1 MHLRVAP
8 RAALRAFA
16 ALALALAGFAA
27 HAQPVELK
35 LSYYVGDQHAM
46 SQWLIRWSEALEKRS
61 NGQLVVK
68 RFPGA
73 QLGPAQQ
80 HYDLARTGRAD
91 LAWFFH
97 GGTPGRFPLTE
108 LINLPYMVGSADA
121 GTRVLNDPEL
131 RQKYLDPEHKGVKV
145 LVLFTHPP
153 GQVHTVRKPVKTL
166 ADLKGQRVRFP
177 SPPVRDFLEALGATP
192 VGVAPTEMVEQLQ
205 KGAVDG
211 VMIDYGGAGIAF
223 RMGGVVKYTTELNAY
238 VTSFGLAMNEDV
250 WKKLSPALQQVIVE
264 TTAAMLPEIGPGWDG
279 IDTAGKKALMDG
291 GMQVFRLPPE
301 DEGRARRTG
310 VDVAEAR
317 LAELEAKGLPARQV
331 HKMMKSIA
339 DRRGAAN

>member
-1 MHLRVAP
+1 MHLRVAV

-46 SQWLIRWSEALEKRS
+46 SQWLIRWAEALEKRS

-80 HYDLARTGRAD
+80 HYDLARTGRAEI
-91 LAWFFH
+91 AWFFH

-153 GQVHTVRKPVKTL
+153 GQVHTAKKPIRTL
-166 ADLKGQRVRFP
+166 SDLKGQRVRFP

-205 KGAVDG
+205 KGAIDG

-223 RMGGVVKYTTELNAY
+223 RMGGTVKHTTELNAY

-250 WKKLSPALQQVIVE
+250 WNKLSPELQKVIAD
-264 TTAAMLPEIGPGWDG
+264 TTAAMLPEIGPAWDG
-279 IDTAGKKALMDG
+279 IDAAGKKALMDG
-291 GMQVFRLPPE
+291 GMQVSRLSPE
-301 DEGRARRTG
+301 DDARARRVG
-310 VDVAEAR
+310 ADVAASR

-331 HKMMKSIA
+331 HKLMKSIA
-339 DRRGAAN
+339 DRRGASN